1 MTDLTCFYF
10 CRDELVVHPSWILDS
25 IKAARLLPV
34 EDYLLYQGRKAA
46 QKVLN
51 FTSKLHL
58 SSTCST
64 TKSSPREVPTASI
77 MSTSQSPWGGPS
89 EDVSSTSIL
98 SPTREP
104 SVSKLFV
111 TSDQEQI
118 NDADDARAPLD
129 ISENDSVSREEEMLT
144 ENPTLYSES
153 KIEKAGNYGQDT
165 DTGTSDTTV
174 KATTSSEITASK
186 KSTDD
191 SLFKKPS
198 TSGIPRAGD
207 PNFVSEFYSN
217 SRLHYLSTWGAE
229 FKKYTS
235 DIIKSCA
242 AKGLKGRGLGRV
254 GPHGRVIM
262 HIDMDSFFVSVT
274 LRDQPHLRGKP
285 IAVCHAGKSNTSA
298 EQGKMNGLHQ
308 THTPVAIDVFWGR
321 EDWILCWIMARGVL

>member
-1 MTDLTCFYF
+1 M
-10 CRDELVVHPSWILDS
+10 VHPSWILDS
-25 IKAARLLPV
+25 IKAAKLLPV

-51 FTSKLHL
+51 FTSKL
-58 SSTCST
+58 SSTRST
-64 TKSSPREVPTASI
+64 TKSSPRGVPSA
-77 MSTSQSPWGGPS
+77 STSNLQSSWGGPS
-89 EDVSSTSIL
+89 EDMSSTSIA
-98 SPTREP
+98 SP
-104 SVSKLFV
+104 SVSKLLIA
-111 TSDQEQI
+111 SDQEQI
-118 NDADDARAPLD
+118 SDVENGEAPMD
-129 ISENDSVSREEEMLT
+129 ISENDSVSGEEEMLT
-144 ENPTLYSES
+144 ENPMAYNES
-153 KIEKAGNYGQDT
+153 KIENDGNYGQDT
-165 DTGTSDTTV
+165 DTSDATV
-174 KATTSSEITASK
+174 KATTSSEVTASR

-191 SLFKKPS
+191 GLFKKPS
-198 TSGIPRAGD
+198 MSALPRAGD

-217 SRLHYLSTWGAE
+217 SRLHFLSTWGAE

-242 AKGLKGRGLGRV
+242 AKGWKGRGIGRV

-308 THTPVAIDVFWGR
+308 THT
-321 EDWILCWIMARGVL
+321 

>member
-1 MTDLTCFYF
+1 M
-10 CRDELVVHPSWILDS
+10 VHPSWILDS

-51 FTSKLHL
+51 FTSKL
-58 SSTCST
+58 SSTCT
-64 TKSSPREVPTASI
+64 TNKSSPREVPSAS
-77 MSTSQSPWGGPS
+77 MSTLQSPGGGPS
-89 EDVSSTSIL
+89 EDVSSTSIPT
-98 SPTREP
+98 PTRGP
-104 SVSKLFV
+104 SVSKLLI

-118 NDADDARAPLD
+118 SDADGARAPVD
-129 ISENDSVSREEEMLT
+129 ISESGSVSGEEEMLT
-144 ENPTLYSES
+144 ENLKVYNES
-153 KIEKAGNYGQDT
+153 KIEKDGTSGQDT
-165 DTGTSDTTV
+165 DTSTSNATV
-174 KATTSSEITASK
+174 KATTSSEVTASSK
-186 KSTDD
+186 LTDD
-191 SLFKKPS
+191 SLFKRPS
-198 TSGIPRAGD
+198 TSALPRAGD

-235 DIIKSCA
+235 DLIKSCA
-242 AKGLKGRGLGRV
+242 AKGWKGRGLGRV

-298 EQGKMNGLHQ
+298 EQGKMNALHQ
-308 THTPVAIDVFWGR
+308 T
-321 EDWILCWIMARGVL
+321 

>member
-1 MTDLTCFYF
+1 M
-10 CRDELVVHPSWILDS
+10 VHPSWILDS
-25 IKAARLLPV
+25 IKAAKLLPV
-34 EDYLLYQGRKAA
+34 EHYLLYQGRKAA

-51 FTSKLHL
+51 FTSKL
-58 SSTCST
+58 SSACT
-64 TKSSPREVPTASI
+64 SPREVPSASV
-77 MSTSQSPWGGPS
+77 STLQSPWVGPS
-89 EDVSSTSIL
+89 EDVSSTSIP
-98 SPTREP
+98 SPTRGP
-104 SVSKLFV
+104 SVSNLLV

-118 NDADDARAPLD
+118 SDADDARAPMD
-129 ISENDSVSREEEMLT
+129 ISEKDSVSREEEMLT
-144 ENPTLYSES
+144 ENPTVYNES
-153 KIEKAGNYGQDT
+153 KIEKDGNCEQDT
-165 DTGTSDTTV
+165 DTGTLDATG
-174 KATTSSEITASK
+174 KATTSSEVTASR

-198 TSGIPRAGD
+198 TSALPRAGD

-242 AKGLKGRGLGRV
+242 AKGWKGRGLGRV

-308 THTPVAIDVFWGR
+308 TRTQLLFSTDMTCFCGER
-321 EDWILCWIMARGVL
+321 

>member
-1 MTDLTCFYF
+1 MYRYMYPIWNSCHRFCLF

-51 FTSKLHL
+51 FTSKL
-58 SSTCST
+58 SSTCT
-64 TKSSPREVPTASI
+64 TSKPSPVGVPSV
-77 MSTSQSPWGGPS
+77 STSALQSPWGGLTKDMP
-89 EDVSSTSIL
+89 STSVPPPL
-98 SPTREP
+98 GGP
-104 SVSKLFV
+104 SVSELLI
-111 TSDQEQI
+111 TSGQDQI
-118 NDADDARAPLD
+118 SDVDDTRTAVD
-129 ISENDSVSREEEMLT
+129 VSGNDSVSREEELLT
-144 ENPTLYSES
+144 ENLIAYNES
-153 KIEKAGNYGQDT
+153 NNEKEGNYEQEK
-165 DTGTSDTTV
+165 SDTTV
-174 KATTSSEITASK
+174 QATNTSEVAASR

-198 TSGIPRAGD
+198 TSTLPRAGD
-207 PNFVSEFYSN
+207 PNFVSEFYNN

-235 DIIKSCA
+235 EIIKSCA
-242 AKGLKGRGLGRV
+242 AKGWKCRGTGRV

-274 LRDQPHLRGKP
+274 LRDHPHLRGKP

-298 EQGKMNGLHQ
+298 EQGKMNGLHSKVRL
-308 THTPVAIDVFWGR
+308 HSDF
-321 EDWILCWIMARGVL
+321 